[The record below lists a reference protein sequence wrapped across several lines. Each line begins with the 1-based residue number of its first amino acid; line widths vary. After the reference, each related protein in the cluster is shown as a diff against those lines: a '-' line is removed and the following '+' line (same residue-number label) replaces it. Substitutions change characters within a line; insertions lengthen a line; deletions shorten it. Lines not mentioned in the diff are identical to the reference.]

1 MLSADQIASV
11 SAGAIVVLAVLAP
24 AAALLAWLLRVGRM
38 PGGPAAAGILG
49 GAIAGILLGATVLG
63 KAAPDSYSA
72 LYIGGVEESRS
83 LDEAQRN
90 IERDLA
96 ALRAA
101 GVSSQAIYERRERM
115 NVKLASFVDQR
126 NTALDQRA
134 KAVDSAAMTLGCL
147 LLTLGAGW
155 AGKGR
160 KRHLSGSAVA
170 SGFTM
175 VVMAGA
181 PIGIAAAWLGGFTNI
196 QAWALGAAC
205 GIGST
210 WPTLRS
216 RRFGAA
222 GRLPETEAA
231 SFVALAIGLA
241 AMVMATLSIHSP
253 STFAGAWA
261 IVLVIVALTASA
273 WRPRMRRPR
282 SQRQSLRLAQGVI
295 IPALTAVCVAPIDIP
310 GVITTKACL
319 IATIAALLF
328 ASDGRWFGAWLGWRL
343 GGDPIARETAW
354 RRSASMLAGNVGAVA
369 IAAGALGHSA
379 GFIGSAAMLAIV
391 AGALFVEITTG
402 LRHRFAIMFDAGPV
416 NASDDAD
423 AHDS

>member
-1 MLSADQIASV
+1 MLSADQFASV
-11 SAGAIVVLAVLAP
+11 SAGAIVVLAVLTP
-24 AAALLAWLLRVGRM
+24 AAALLAWLLGRCRM

-49 GAIAGILLGATVLG
+49 GAIAGLLLGATVLG
-63 KAAPDSYSA
+63 KAAPDRYGA
-72 LYIGGVEESRS
+72 IYTGGVEETRA

-96 ALRAA
+96 ALSAA

-115 NVKLASFVDQR
+115 NTKLASFVDQR

-134 KAVDSAAMTLGCL
+134 KGVDSAAMALGCL

-160 KRHLSGSAVA
+160 KRQLTGSAVA
-170 SGFTM
+170 SGFSM

-181 PIGIAAAWLGGFTNI
+181 PIGIAAAWLGGFPNI

-205 GIGST
+205 GIGSA
-210 WPTLRS
+210 WPTMRS

-222 GRLPETEAA
+222 GRAPETEAA

-241 AMVMATLSIHSP
+241 AMVMAVLSIHGP

-261 IVLVIVALTASA
+261 VVVVIVATIASA
-273 WRPRMRRPR
+273 WRPRSRRPR
-282 SQRQSLRLAQGVI
+282 SQRHSLRLAHGVI
-295 IPALTAVCVAPIDIP
+295 IPALTAVCIAPIDLP
-310 GVITTKACL
+310 AVGATSACL

-328 ASDGRWFGAWLGWRL
+328 ASDARWFGAWLGWRL
-343 GGDPIARETAW
+343 AGDASARETAW
-354 RRSASMLAGNVGAVA
+354 RRSASMLAGNVGAIS
-369 IAAGALGHSA
+369 IAAGALGHCA
-379 GFIGSAAMLAIV
+379 GLVGSAAMVAII

-402 LRHRFAIMFDAGPV
+402 LRHRFAIKFDAVAV
-416 NASDDAD
+416 NTSDDAD
-423 AHDS
+423 ARDS